1 MKFEISNPPPTRLAQ
16 KMGTLSQRIHQ
27 DIKSAMIRRD
37 HLRRNALRLL
47 KSALDYAALKS
58 GKEDLSD
65 LEVIRIIQKEVK
77 KRKEAREQF
86 LKGGRAEQ
94 ADQEQ
99 QELHILETYLPK
111 PFTEEEL
118 RTAVQTAISEL
129 DAASKKDIGIV
140 IRAVQSTCAG
150 RADGK
155 AISQMVGNLLS

>member
-1 MKFEISNPPPTRLAQ
+1 
-16 KMGTLSQRIHQ
+16 MGTLSQRIHQ

-37 HLRRNALRLL
+37 HLRRNTLRLL

-58 GKEDLSD
+58 GKDDLSD
-65 LEVIRIIQKEVK
+65 LEVIRVIQKEAK

-99 QELHILETYLPK
+99 QELHILEAYLPK

-118 RTAVQTAISEL
+118 RTAVQTAILEL
-129 DAASKKDIGIV
+129 GAASKKDIGVV
-140 IRAVQSTCAG
+140 IRAVQSACAG

-155 AISQMVGNLLS
+155 AISQMAGNLLS